1 MTAGVVQPPLPV
13 TFDELG
19 EAFAGAPVVQRE
31 AGLTLLL
38 HAEAGRLHLGEGEAE
53 VLVQI
58 VQLVD
63 EVAHIPPQHL
73 HRDTHTHAT
82 ALISKQPC
90 RCLNTALCWLVD
102 KVQSNTK

>member
-73 HRDTHTHAT
+73 HRDTHTHT
-82 ALISKQPC
+82 QQ
-90 RCLNTALCWLVD
+90 R
-102 KVQSNTK
+102 